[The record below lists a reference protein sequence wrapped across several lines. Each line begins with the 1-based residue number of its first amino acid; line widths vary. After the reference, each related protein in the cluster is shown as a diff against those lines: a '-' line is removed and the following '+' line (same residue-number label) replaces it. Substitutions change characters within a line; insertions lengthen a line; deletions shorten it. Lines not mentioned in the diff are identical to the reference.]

1 MTRFRLRQF
10 QGRAKSFFYG
20 LCFWF
25 LLAALQAI
33 GGAVTDQPTES
44 DQPTTSAGKL

>member
-10 QGRAKSFFYG
+10 QGRAKSFVCA

-25 LLAALQAI
+25 LLAAMQAL
-33 GGAVTDQPTES
+33 GGAVTDQAPAAIAV
-44 DQPTTSAGKL
+44 DQR

>member
-25 LLAALQAI
+25 FLAALQAI
-33 GGAVTDQPTES
+33 GGAVTDQAPAAIAV
-44 DQPTTSAGKL
+44 DQR

>member
-1 MTRFRLRQF
+1 MTPFRVRRAQVR
-10 QGRAKSFFYG
+10 GRAFFYG

-33 GGAVTDQPTES
+33 GGAVTD
-44 DQPTTSAGKL
+44 L